1 MSAIRTV
8 ISERREAVRGPAHWA
23 RVPQPQGREEQTETS
38 KLRRWGRR
46 GSWDPR
52 SDSQRTELHRDSR
65 GPQVASLECAA
76 EH

>member
-23 RVPQPQGREEQTETS
+23 RVPQPQGTEGTS

-65 GPQVASLECAA
+65 GPQVASLKCAA